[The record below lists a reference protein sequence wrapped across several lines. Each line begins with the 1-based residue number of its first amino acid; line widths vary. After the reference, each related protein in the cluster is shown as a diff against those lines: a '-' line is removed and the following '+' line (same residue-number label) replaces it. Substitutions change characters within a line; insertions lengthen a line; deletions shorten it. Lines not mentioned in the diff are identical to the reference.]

1 VLTKVLSGK
10 SGKQLVGSAG
20 VGFTTAITQS
30 AAAAWTAA
38 ANSELAEDQR
48 AAALGFAGAAGV
60 GFSAERPVQE
70 FLHPS
75 ISPLVQQAAIRL
87 LLQSGAAAATTDV
100 LARLRS
106 LTPAAQAELLDGLLQ
121 REDGTELLLECAWR
135 PEPQVPRTSMPL
147 AVTASCTTA
156 ISSSLHEPAA
166 CCSRL
171 V

>member
-1 VLTKVLSGK
+1 MLTKVLSGK

-106 LTPAAQAELLDGLLQ
+106 
-121 REDGTELLLECAWR
+121 
-135 PEPQVPRTSMPL
+135 
-147 AVTASCTTA
+147 
-156 ISSSLHEPAA
+156 
-166 CCSRL
+166 
-171 V
+171 